1 MKTTKNQ
8 RKVNISQKEQKNF
21 PIEEKELSS
30 QKEQIYLEGEPHVE
44 DSGEEEIM
52 NPSLEKEQKEETPE
66 TKIFMPRVN
75 YLNEKISN
83 MKCDDKLIKNI
94 KKGLGTQV
102 ENLESQIGAKSIIIP
117 EVPKDIKTYIE
128 RSNSTQDKIIKYSNE
143 DYEVKKKHKIMKDL
157 KEEQSLLK
165 IKLNKIEENEKLL
178 NSEGFMNLNNSS
190 EGLTKFDKSL
200 KEQQAKLNKNKK
212 NEIKERLKEIDFR
225 IEQMLEK
232 EKTNYKLN
240 KQQRLDNYLET
251 YEKDKE
257 IIEERA
263 RRYLKET
270 KNKQKLIAKE
280 NKHLEEE
287 IKKKFEEEEK
297 KKQKMIKEFMEKEKA
312 IHQKRLKEQE
322 KKILEYKPY
331 IYAKYTKT
339 ENDYLFG
346 KYDKNYKEKEEKLI
360 MKVNDDR
367 KMKNKSVTKEE
378 LEDFLVD
385 IDKKKVE
392 LKLKKEKRD
401 EEELKKFEMAKN
413 YKPTYVSKYNEMSN
427 NEVIN
432 YLDKEKNKKDEI
444 MLLRNLKIEYAKKAN
459 KKYIINENLKKERIE
474 RIVAIENPNLIQ
486 IKDTLKRKEKTN
498 HLKLLEKEKNK
509 PSWFDKYAKKL
520 KKMNNSAVFEDKL
533 IKKPKKIFSLNF
545 SAEKEE
551 DKKDDKDTKNKKGKE
566 NYKPIIKIDYLN
578 EIRLKRQKGLLTSG
592 DDENNEKKK
601 SNDMEKVSN
610 KEEGN
615 IIENVYNIQQKAIL
629 LENKAKR
636 EEQLLKYNGG
646 IKNNPETGKKVSGYL
661 IDSIKA
667 KLSILNK
674 IYKDEKVQGDEKD
687 KVDKKDRRDKGDKG
701 NKNDK
706 EEKENKIDKKDN
718 GDKKYIEEKE
728 NKEEYEENKD
738 KENKEEYEENQDKE
752 FQEEYKENQDK
763 EFQEEYKEN
772 QDKEFQEEYKENQDK
787 EFQEEYKVNQNKEFK
802 EKYEEKDE
810 KENKEEYKENQVNE
824 FKEKYKENQ
833 DQEFK
838 EEYKENQDKE
848 FKEEYEEKLDKEK
861 EEEYEIKEE
870 KANKGEFEDK
880 EYNEEN
886 EDKEYN
892 II

>member
-52 NPSLEKEQKEETPE
+52 NPSLEKEQKEETPQ

-200 KEQQAKLNKNKK
+200 KEQQAKLNKSKK

-225 IEQMLEK
+225 IDQMLEK
-232 EKTNYKLN
+232 EKTSYKLN

-360 MKVNDDR
+360 KKVNDDR

-601 SNDMEKVSN
+601 SNDMKKVSN

-667 KLSILNK
+667 KLSILILNK

-687 KVDKKDRRDKGDKG
+687 KVDKNDKRDKGDKD
-701 NKNDK
+701 NKKDK
-706 EEKENKIDKKDN
+706 EKKENKIDKKDN

-728 NKEEYEENKD
+728 EKENIEEYKENQD
-738 KENKEEYEENQDKE
+738 KEFKEEYEENQDKE
-752 FQEEYKENQDK
+752 FKEEYNENQVNEFQEEYEEKLDKEKEEEYKENQDK
-763 EFQEEYKEN
+763 EF
-772 QDKEFQEEYKENQDK
+772 
-787 EFQEEYKVNQNKEFK
+787 
-802 EKYEEKDE
+802 
-810 KENKEEYKENQVNE
+810 KEEYE
-824 FKEKYKENQ
+824 
-833 DQEFK
+833 
-838 EEYKENQDKE
+838 ENQDKE

-861 EEEYEIKEE
+861 EEEYEIKED
-870 KANKGEFEDK
+870 KPDKGKFEDK
-880 EYNEEN
+880 EYNE
-886 EDKEYN
+886 DKEDN